1 MDHLNNLSSY
11 SPWLIPLVFLLFGIT
26 SSLHCVGM
34 CGPLSL
40 LAAHGSKRN
49 WLYQSGRLTG
59 YLIIGTILSFVGKET
74 LNLLLVKIGL
84 WFWYWLVIVISIS
97 LTAFVLAKLKISAP
111 RILDSISK
119 KMMSTAIKQKNQF
132 IKSFAIGV
140 SSVFLPCGVL
150 YLTLISLVALS
161 SPLLTIFG
169 IIFFWM
175 GTLPLLHFGLP
186 QLKKVLDRLSIKVSQ
201 LNAFIIIVLC
211 VLVLMSRYP
220 HVVQGIIHHC
230 H

>member
-1 MDHLNNLSSY
+1 MDHLNNLSTY
-11 SPWLIPLVFLLFGIT
+11 SPWLIPLVFLFFGIT

-40 LAAHGSKRN
+40 LAAHGSKSS
-49 WLYQSGRLTG
+49 WLYQTGRLTG
-59 YLIIGTILSFVGKET
+59 YLSIGTLLSFVGKET
-74 LNLLLVKIGL
+74 LNLLLVKIGI
-84 WFWYWLVIVISIS
+84 WFWYWLVVVISIS
-97 LTAFVLAKLKISAP
+97 LIAFVFAKFKISAP

-119 KMMSTAIKQKNQF
+119 KMMSAAIKQKNQS

-150 YLTLISLVALS
+150 YLALISLVALS

-169 IIFFWM
+169 IVFFWM

-186 QLKKVLDRLSIKVSQ
+186 QLKKFLDRLSIKVSQ

-220 HVVQGIIHHC
+220 HIVQDIIHHC